1 MTSPQKQFNVAIFN
15 QFRLIYNNNI
25 VYERNN
31 KDYIVYLLYFY
42 IKCVIV
48 DYSYMVITTYNVEM
62 LSHKV
67 V

>member
-1 MTSPQKQFNVAIFN
+1 MTSPQKQFNVAIVN
-15 QFRLIYNNNI
+15 QFMLIYNNNI

-48 DYSYMVITTYNVEM
+48 DYSYMVITTYNVKM
-62 LSHKV
+62 LSHNV